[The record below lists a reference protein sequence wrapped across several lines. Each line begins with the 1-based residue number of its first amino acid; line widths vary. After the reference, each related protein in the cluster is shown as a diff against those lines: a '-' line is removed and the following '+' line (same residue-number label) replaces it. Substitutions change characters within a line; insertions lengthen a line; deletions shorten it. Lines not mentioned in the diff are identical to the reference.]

1 MAKVYLDEITAA
13 LSFSTFDT
21 LSSDITDATSV
32 DKAITSFTD
41 NSSTILIGDVW
52 DEARGKLGQFQTALI
67 QRMNA
72 ASILGDAIKQALTLL
87 NDYMEGYEYMDYTEL
102 PQLEATFAQ
111 LEASIANLESQ
122 IITYER
128 VTTDKGNNS
137 SNTVEV
143 FHQDIQDQVNSLK
156 KEKEKL
162 EQYITKVKG
171 FEAVYNQAIAILDGA
186 MAEISKFASIVD
198 SITPSQ
204 KYYYTGAV

>member
-52 DEARGKLGQFQTALI
+52 DEARGKLEQFQTALT

-137 SNTVEV
+137 ADTVEV